1 VVFYSFYSHFI
12 SDRGAERMQGK
23 GRVPYYIFK
32 FRLLI
37 FHALLLWECF
47 VSGSTD
53 MAVRMFGA
61 IRTESDSVKP
71 TVQEALSSLAAAY
84 KVFTNLH

>member
-1 VVFYSFYSHFI
+1 
-12 SDRGAERMQGK
+12 
-23 GRVPYYIFK
+23 
-32 FRLLI
+32 
-37 FHALLLWECF
+37 
-47 VSGSTD
+47 

-84 KVFTNLH
+84 KGCSAAVAKEVEALLLENAAAVCLSFLLLNARGIRSPSFIICFLSCFSPVLVYSLKD